1 MPKRVFDGEGAWGSD
16 KLAKV
21 EPVIYRLYYAW
32 LHSLA
37 DCYGSF
43 EITNI
48 RHVSGKV
55 NANIPRLTAQE
66 LEKVFQE
73 FYKRGLAFIWK
84 QLGRRYL
91 HWTGS
96 MKKGRWPRESRR
108 TKKYEK
114 VLAPVIKTNPEV
126 LKQYRE
132 YLQRFDETPETSEP
146 DAFSAVKASA
156 TDDLAS
162 ALGSASASASG
173 RERETPVGFNRFW
186 NAYPRKVGKPSAQKA
201 WRRVWKGVKT
211 SESPTLMQRIIGSV
225 ELWKMTEQWQTETLI
240 PHPTTF
246 LNDRRWEDDPPA
258 REQSKDAAVGRGPKS
273 TGDPRPLPVEVR
285 YILLKKERRDK
296 ISDLKQYLE
305 DGRGTPETR
314 NQAQEELGKLRAKPP
329 VNP

>member
-21 EPVIYRLYYAW
+21 EPVIYRLYYSW

-114 VLAPVIKTNPEV
+114 VLAPVIKHNPEV

-132 YLQRFDETPETSEP
+132 YLQGFDETPETSEP
-146 DAFSAVKASA
+146 DAFSTVKASA
-156 TDDLAS
+156 TDDFAS
-162 ALGSASASASG
+162 ALGSASASG
-173 RERETPVGFNRFW
+173 KERETPVGFDRFW
-186 NAYPRKVGKPSAQKA
+186 DAYPRKVGKPSAQKA
-201 WRRVWKGVKT
+201 WRRVFIRA
-211 SESPTLMQRIIGSV
+211 LSV
-225 ELWKMTEQWQTETLI
+225 AWDHGEIAPPRQQELGNKILAGLELWKATEQWQKDGGQFI
-240 PHPTTF
+240 PYPATF
-246 LNDRRWEDDPPA
+246 LNQRRWEDDPPTSGYT
-258 REQSKDAAVGRGPKS
+258 ETHGRW
-273 TGDPRPLPVEVR
+273 PRVEPDGKCECGAE
-285 YILLKKERRDK
+285 IPAGFLKC
-296 ISDLKQYLE
+296 LKCMKKK
-305 DGRGTPETR
+305 
-314 NQAQEELGKLRAKPP
+314 AP

>member
-1 MPKRVFDGEGAWGSD
+1 MPRRVFDGEGAWGSD
-16 KLAKV
+16 KIAKV

-73 FYKRGLAFIWK
+73 FYKCGLAFIWK

-132 YLQRFDETPETSEP
+132 YLYRFDETPETSEP
-146 DAFSAVKASA
+146 DAFSTVKASA
-156 TDDLAS
+156 PDDFAS
-162 ALGSASASASG
+162 ASGSASASASG
-173 RERETPVGFNRFW
+173 RERETPVGFDRFW
-186 NAYPRKVGKPSAQKA
+186 SAYPRKVGKPAA
-201 WRRVWKGVKT
+201 IRTWKKT
-211 SESPTLMQRIIGSV
+211 WSKPNLVTSDGIMAGLER
-225 ELWKMTEQWQTETLI
+225 WKQTEQWQKEDGKFI
-240 PHPTTF
+240 PYPATF
-246 LNDRRWEDDPPA
+246 LNQRRWED
-258 REQSKDAAVGRGPKS
+258 RTIGIQLCGG
-273 TGDPRPLPVEVR
+273 PLPRTEGKPGKCSACGAE
-285 YILLKKERRDK
+285 IPAGFLKC
-296 ISDLKQYLE
+296 LKCIKKKA
-305 DGRGTPETR
+305 P
-314 NQAQEELGKLRAKPP
+314 A
-329 VNP
+329 NP